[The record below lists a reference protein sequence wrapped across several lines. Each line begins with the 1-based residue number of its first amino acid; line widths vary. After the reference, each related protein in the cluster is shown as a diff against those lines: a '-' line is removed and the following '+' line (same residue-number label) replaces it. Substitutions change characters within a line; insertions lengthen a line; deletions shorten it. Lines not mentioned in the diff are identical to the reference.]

1 MRRHL
6 VGLLGCVALLGVLG
20 ACSRSKEGPTQA
32 GATDAGSTQQAQ
44 AAPPPPAAAKVKLA
58 LNWVPEPEFGGFYA
72 AREKGEFKRHGL
84 EVDILGGGAGVP
96 VVQMV
101 ASGQAEFGIAGA
113 DEVLTARARGV
124 DVLPLFAVYQTSP
137 QAIMAHA
144 SSGAKGI
151 SDVLT
156 KGGTVAL
163 EPGLPY
169 AAYLKKKYGF
179 GKVKV
184 VPYDGGVARFVAD
197 KTFAQQCFI
206 TSEPIAAKR
215 QGAEPVVFL
224 VADEGFNPYVAVVI
238 TRRELWKEQPER
250 VKSFVAAVRE
260 GWRGYL
266 EDPAPA
272 NAVMAKLNTTM
283 DAETFAAAAQAQ
295 EPLIETEHTR
305 TNGLGTMTRER
316 WETLGK
322 QLVDLG
328 IIEKAPTVDDFL
340 LPEFLGP
347 VPKTSP

>member
-1 MRRHL
+1 MRRQL
-6 VGLLGCVALLGVLG
+6 LGVLGCVALLGVLG

-32 GATDAGSTQQAQ
+32 GLGDAGGTQQAQ
-44 AAPPPPAAAKVKLA
+44 TAPPALAKVKLV

-96 VVQMV
+96 VLQMV

-137 QAIMAHA
+137 QGIMAHA
-144 SSGAKGI
+144 STGAKGI
-151 SDVLT
+151 ADVL

-179 GKVKV
+179 DKVKI

-197 KTFAQQCFI
+197 KTFAQQCFV
-206 TSEPIAAKR
+206 TSEPLAAKR
-215 QGAEPVVFL
+215 QGSDPTVFL

-238 TRRELWKEQPER
+238 TRRELWKQQPER

-260 GWRGYL
+260 GWRAYL

-272 NAVMAKLNTTM
+272 NAVMAKLNTTL
-283 DAETFAAAAQAQ
+283 DAETFAAAAEAQ
-295 EPLIETEHTR
+295 KPLIETEQTR

-316 WETLGK
+316 WETLAR

-328 IIEKAPTVDDFL
+328 IIEKAPSVDDFL